1 MKNKIT
7 KFLTIL
13 SIIFISLF
21 INKNKVEA
29 KEFIECDYMAPL
41 SYMDSNSLPS
51 KIQFDFKYF
60 QGYTYDN
67 WAIFGGTQYK
77 VMLVD
82 APSRYIDS
90 FCISKITS
98 NTFNLENHDVNYRG
112 VTYNGTFLS
121 VIVNPEIVDQGDGNN
136 IKQSKIAISYQ
147 INNIPNSKYI
157 KIYFENS
164 KLPILKVKSATKD
177 EYQSY
182 IKNNQYI
189 NTNASNLIYNLYKI
203 SGLSTG
209 FAQKNGDIVNGIPPL
224 TDSESNIKK
233 YIQSTGGI
241 VLVNTSN
248 PEAYPSSVWNKFK
261 AEEDRLGVDYTNLK
275 IDQEK
280 TNKKTYTRDYYDA
293 TKTKWHNYMQE
304 AINNPKTGKSKVNNE
319 MFQYWW
325 DKVSRYVFEEDLELY
340 RKYFVYIYEGNTEIM
355 SKENYNNYL
364 DAIDHLIGSE
374 NYSDDVNCL
383 EKNPCA
389 SYCNTSDA
397 KNFMCSGIAFD
408 QCTSNSQ
415 DYKTCKKAYD
425 LCKNVPSSNY
435 DSCMIGYMGE
445 EKYSNLKKK
454 NEELKKE
461 LNDLRD
467 EELKQAS
474 DSLYRI
480 TGPSLNIDFKKKY
493 ELTCDDVEVFR
504 VLYLIIEISAPIL
517 VILFGSIDYAK
528 AVMASDVEKMQK
540 IKKNFPKRL
549 GLLLLFV
556 FIPLIISIILG
567 QFSNLDTKLMNCI
580 VNGG

>member
-7 KFLTIL
+7 KFVTIL
-13 SIIFISLF
+13 SIIFILLF
-21 INKNKVEA
+21 INQNKVEA
-29 KEFIECDYMAPL
+29 KEFIKCDYMAPM

-51 KIQFDFKYF
+51 RIQFDFKYHEK
-60 QGYTYDN
+60 YTRTWFYGLHTSYDSMM
-67 WAIFGGTQYK
+67 I
-77 VMLVD
+77 D
-82 APSRYIDS
+82 APSVSIDS
-90 FCISKITS
+90 FCISKINS
-98 NTFNLENHDVNYRG
+98 GTFNSDNDVSYDRYD
-112 VTYNGTFLS
+112 YNGMYLAV
-121 VIVNPEIVDQGDGNN
+121 VITPEIVNQNDANN
-136 IKQSKIAISYQ
+136 IKQSRIAINYKFD
-147 INNIPNSKYI
+147 NIPTSTYI
-157 KIYFENS
+157 KIYVKDS
-164 KLPILKVKSATKD
+164 KLKVKSATKD

-182 IKNNQYI
+182 IKNKQYLPNSKSNQI
-189 NTNASNLIYNLYKI
+189 LNLQTITGLETRVNQVDGDKTNGIAPVYDDKSNL
-203 SGLSTG
+203 
-209 FAQKNGDIVNGIPPL
+209 
-224 TDSESNIKK
+224 KK

-261 AEEDRLGVDYTNLK
+261 AEEDRLGVDYSNLK

-304 AINNPKTGKSKVNNE
+304 AINNPKTGKSKVNND
-319 MFQYWW
+319 MFQHWW

-340 RKYFVYIYEGNTEIM
+340 RKYFVYIYEGNTEMM
-355 SKENYNNYL
+355 SKENYKNYL
-364 DAIDHLIGSE
+364 EGIDHLIGSE

-397 KNFMCSGIAFD
+397 KNFMCSGTAFD

-415 DYKTCKKAYD
+415 DYKICKKAYE

-480 TGPSLNIDFKKKY
+480 TGTSLNIDFKKKY

>member
-7 KFLTIL
+7 KFVSIL

-21 INKNKVEA
+21 INQNKVEA

-51 KIQFDFKYF
+51 KIQFDFKYYEA
-60 QGYTYDN
+60 YTHN
-67 WAIFGGTQYK
+67 AFAWWGTKYAD
-77 VMLVD
+77 MLVD
-82 APSRYIDS
+82 APTNYIDS

-98 NTFNLENHDVNYRG
+98 ETFHSKNYSEGNARYNID
-112 VTYNGTFLS
+112 YNGMYLS
-121 VIVNPEIVDQGDGNN
+121 VVVNPEIVNQNDANN
-136 IKQSKIAISYQ
+136 IKQSRIAINYKFD
-147 INNIPNSKYI
+147 NIPTSKYV
-157 KIYFENS
+157 KIYVENS
-164 KLPILKVKSATKD
+164 KLKVKSSDKN

-182 IKNNQYI
+182 IKNKQYLTNTKTGQIFSLYKITGLSPRMNQVD
-189 NTNASNLIYNLYKI
+189 NTKVNGIAPVYDDASNLKM
-203 SGLSTG
+203 
-209 FAQKNGDIVNGIPPL
+209 
-224 TDSESNIKK
+224 
-233 YIQSTGGI
+233 YIQATGGI

-261 AEEDRLGVDYTNLK
+261 AEEDRLGVDYSNLK

-355 SKENYNNYL
+355 SKDDYNNYL

-374 NYSDDVNCL
+374 NYSDDLNCL
-383 EKNPCA
+383 EKPCA

-467 EELKQAS
+467 DELKQAS

-528 AVMASDVEKMQK
+528 AVMASDVEKMQN

-549 GLLLLFV
+549 GLLLLFI

-567 QFSNLDTKLMNCI
+567 QFSNLDTKLMRCI

>member
-7 KFLTIL
+7 KFVSIL
-13 SIIFISLF
+13 LIIFISLF
-21 INKNKVEA
+21 INQNKVEA

-51 KIQFDFKYF
+51 KIQFDFKYYEA
-60 QGYTYDN
+60 YTHN
-67 WAIFGGTQYK
+67 VFAWWGTKYAD
-77 VMLVD
+77 MLVD
-82 APSRYIDS
+82 APTNYIDS

-98 NTFNLENHDVNYRG
+98 ETFHSKNYSEGNARYNID
-112 VTYNGTFLS
+112 YNGMYLS
-121 VIVNPEIVDQGDGNN
+121 VVVNPEIVNQNDANN
-136 IKQSKIAISYQ
+136 IKQSRIAINYKFD
-147 INNIPNSKYI
+147 NIPTSKYV
-157 KIYFENS
+157 KIYVENS
-164 KLPILKVKSATKD
+164 KLKVKSSDKN

-182 IKNNQYI
+182 IKNKQYLTNTKTGQIFSLYKITGLSPRMNQVD
-189 NTNASNLIYNLYKI
+189 NTKVNGIAPVYDDASNLKM
-203 SGLSTG
+203 
-209 FAQKNGDIVNGIPPL
+209 
-224 TDSESNIKK
+224 
-233 YIQSTGGI
+233 YIQATGGI

-261 AEEDRLGVDYTNLK
+261 AEEDRLGVDYSNLK

-325 DKVSRYVFEEDLELY
+325 DKVSRYVFEEDLKLY

-355 SKENYNNYL
+355 SKDDYNNYL

-467 EELKQAS
+467 DELKQAS

-528 AVMASDVEKMQK
+528 AVMASDVEKMQN

-549 GLLLLFV
+549 GLLLLFI

-567 QFSNLDTKLMNCI
+567 QFSNLDTKLMRCI

>member
-21 INKNKVEA
+21 INQNKVEA
-29 KEFIECDYMAPL
+29 KEFIKCDYMAPM

-51 KIQFDFKYF
+51 RIQFDFKYHEK
-60 QGYTYDN
+60 YTRTWFYGLHTSYDSMM
-67 WAIFGGTQYK
+67 I
-77 VMLVD
+77 D
-82 APSRYIDS
+82 APSVSIDS
-90 FCISKITS
+90 FCISKINS
-98 NTFNLENHDVNYRG
+98 GTFNSDNDVSYDRYD
-112 VTYNGTFLS
+112 YNGMYLAV
-121 VIVNPEIVDQGDGNN
+121 VITPEIVNQNDANN
-136 IKQSKIAISYQ
+136 IKQSRIAINYKFD
-147 INNIPNSKYI
+147 NIPTSTYI
-157 KIYFENS
+157 KIYVKDS
-164 KLPILKVKSATKD
+164 KLKVKSATKD

-182 IKNNQYI
+182 IKNKQYLPNSKSNQI
-189 NTNASNLIYNLYKI
+189 LNLQTITGLETRVNQVDGDKTNGIAPVYDDKSNL
-203 SGLSTG
+203 
-209 FAQKNGDIVNGIPPL
+209 
-224 TDSESNIKK
+224 KK

-304 AINNPKTGKSKVNNE
+304 AINNPKTGKSKVNND
-319 MFQYWW
+319 MFQHWW

-340 RKYFVYIYEGNTEIM
+340 RKYFVYIYEGNTEMM
-355 SKENYNNYL
+355 SKENYKNYL
-364 DAIDHLIGSE
+364 EGIDHLIGSE

-397 KNFMCSGIAFD
+397 KNFMCSGTAFD

-415 DYKTCKKAYD
+415 DYKICKKAYE

-480 TGPSLNIDFKKKY
+480 TGTSLNIDFKKKY